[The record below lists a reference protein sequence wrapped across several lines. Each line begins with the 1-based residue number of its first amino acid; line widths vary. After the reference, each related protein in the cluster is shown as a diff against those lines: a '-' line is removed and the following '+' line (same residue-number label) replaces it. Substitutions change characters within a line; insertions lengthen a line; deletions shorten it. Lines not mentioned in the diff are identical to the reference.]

1 MNLLGQRDSVA
12 NKGKSSVAPLGLAR
26 IPFFTQRLR
35 TATPSRAKPAR
46 TGGPGAGL
54 TYAARFAGWSDG
66 GIRILDS

>member
-35 TATPSRAKPAR
+35 
-46 TGGPGAGL
+46 AGL
-54 TYAARFAGWSDG
+54 SNSARFAGWSD
-66 GIRILDS
+66 